1 LNLSRQQSAASQFNR
16 SVIVQVADTIIKLL
30 KDDTGATAIEY
41 ALIAAAMG
49 LALLTGLPVLKGGVD
64 SLYNRIANSLNN
76 PLVNI

>member
-1 LNLSRQQSAASQFNR
+1 VLACHQRDCTQSDR
-16 SVIVQVADTIIKLL
+16 SGKVTIADTMRKFLT
-30 KDDTGATAIEY
+30 DDTGATAIEY

-76 PLVNI
+76 PLVGV